1 MIEGKQILV
10 TGGAGFIGS
19 AVVERLVP
27 NNSVTVFDNFSTGQ
41 RENLTTLPDTIIDGD
56 VRNQT
61 ALVSALEGHDTV
73 VHLAAMMGV
82 RRTLENPEE
91 VVRVNVG
98 GLRAVLTA
106 AARTDVERVLVAST
120 SEVYGDAPPVPY
132 SEGDTKDP
140 KTTYASAKL
149 DGERLTRQIASE
161 ADFNYTILRYFN
173 VYGPR
178 QDNSEYGYVVPIFVR
193 QALSDAPITVH
204 GDGDQT
210 RDFTYISDA
219 VTATVAA
226 LGPAGRN
233 ETFNVGTGVETS
245 VHELARTVQRLV
257 DETVIT
263 HVDHPRP
270 YVVRRRRADIEKVR
284 TELSYDPQYDLSEGI
299 DRMLE
304 RHATAE

>member
-1 MIEGKQILV
+1 MIEGDRILV

-19 AVVERLVP
+19 AVAERLATD
-27 NNSVTVFDNFSTGQ
+27 NFVTVFDNFSTGK
-41 RENLTTLPDTIIDGD
+41 RENLATVPDQVIDGD
-56 VRNQT
+56 VRDQA
-61 ALVSALEGHDTV
+61 ALVSVLEGHDTV

-82 RRTLENPEE
+82 RRTLENPQE

-98 GLRAVLTA
+98 GLRSVLNAAV
-106 AARTDVERVLVAST
+106 RTGVDRVLVAST
-120 SEVYGDAPPVPY
+120 SEVYGDAPAVPY

-149 DGERLTRQIASE
+149 DGEGLTRQIASK
-161 ADFNYTILRYFN
+161 ADFDYTILRYFN

-178 QDNSEYGYVVPIFVR
+178 QDASEYGYVVPIFVR
-193 QALSDAPITVH
+193 QALSNSPITVH

-233 ETFNVGTGVETS
+233 ETFNVGTGSETS
-245 VHELARTVQRLV
+245 IHELAQTVKRSV
-257 DETVIT
+257 DATAIT
-263 HVDHPRP
+263 HVEHPRP
-270 YVVRRRRADIEKVR
+270 YVVRRRCADIEKVR

-304 RHATAE
+304 RHAAE